1 MCWPPYLILF
11 ISCTVRMAESQ
22 RVLYSR
28 KSLSVHSFMNV
39 SDDVV
44 IATELSKI
52 SKEILLIGKTS
63 DLMIKANAYAHHIQT
78 CRDDWSREFNKLY
91 HRERRSGIRWLGE
104 LLADS
109 TDMVSPDQW
118 DKSQEV
124 QKDLV
129 ALAKNENEMIKRI
142 KQKIVHDETE
152 MNRFVT
158 KVKKYRAT
166 MKNVSN

>member
-1 MCWPPYLILF
+1 
-11 ISCTVRMAESQ
+11 MAESQ

-78 CRDDWSREFNKLY
+78 CRDDWSR
-91 HRERRSGIRWLGE
+91 
-104 LLADS
+104 
-109 TDMVSPDQW
+109 
-118 DKSQEV
+118 
-124 QKDLV
+124 
-129 ALAKNENEMIKRI
+129 
-142 KQKIVHDETE
+142 
-152 MNRFVT
+152 
-158 KVKKYRAT
+158 
-166 MKNVSN
+166 